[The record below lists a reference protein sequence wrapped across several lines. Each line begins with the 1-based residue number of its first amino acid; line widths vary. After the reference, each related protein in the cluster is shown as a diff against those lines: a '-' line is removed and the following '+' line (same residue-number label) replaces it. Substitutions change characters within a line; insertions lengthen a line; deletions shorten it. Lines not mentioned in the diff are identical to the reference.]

1 MTRFYRS
8 LLYLY
13 PAGYRREFGEEMASV
28 FMQARRSAKQELLPR
43 AKFWHR
49 ELTGLLY
56 GAAREHFH
64 GFAGSY
70 DWNSSRRLNMRRF
83 PSSTI
88 ILMTVILIGV
98 GLTIESARNVQLKYD
113 AAASKTSVWDTLP
126 GFLTFGF
133 GVMLITAVSVWAIL
147 FALRRSGMHRLDKMG
162 TSTGQQ

>member
-1 MTRFYRS
+1 MTQLYRS

-13 PAGYRREFGEEMASV
+13 PAGYRREFGDEMVSV
-28 FMQARRSAKQELLPR
+28 FSRARQAVSRGFLPR

-49 ELTGLLY
+49 ELAGVLCA
-56 GAAREHFH
+56 AAREHFRS
-64 GFAGSY
+64 FTGSY

-83 PSSTI
+83 PRSTI

-113 AAASKTSVWDTLP
+113 AAAGMTSVWDTLP

-133 GVMLITAVSVWAIL
+133 GVMLIAAVSVWAIL
-147 FALRRSGMHRLDKMG
+147 FALRRTGMHRLG
-162 TSTGQQ
+162 RL